1 MEGENMLIED
11 KILAAFWSPTRG
23 QHLPLV
29 VSDVVN
35 RARIDQVKAVP
46 ALRRLVSMGVLKSK
60 SETGW
65 AHVYEIA
72 EGHK

>member
-1 MEGENMLIED
+1 MTIED

-35 RARIDQVKAVP
+35 RARIKQVKAVP
-46 ALRRLVSMGVLKSK
+46 ALRRLVNMGVLKSK
-60 SETGW
+60 CETGC